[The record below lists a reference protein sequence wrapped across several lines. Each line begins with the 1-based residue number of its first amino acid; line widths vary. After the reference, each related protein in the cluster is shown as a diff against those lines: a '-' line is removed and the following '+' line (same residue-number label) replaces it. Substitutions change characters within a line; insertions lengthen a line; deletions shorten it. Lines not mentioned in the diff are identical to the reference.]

1 MWLLIAF
8 IIVPLIE
15 IGLFIQ
21 VGGLIGLWPTLAIV
35 VATAVAGSWLVRHQG
50 AAALMRLRVS
60 LGEMR
65 DPTGPIAD
73 GAMIILAGALLLTPG
88 FFTDAVGML
97 LLVPAFRA
105 AALRALARRVQVAR
119 FTMGGAGPGD
129 GRRPDWHGE
138 TIDGAFH
145 EVAPGPDEAPGTGA
159 GRDPRPGL
167 PPTSRTRH

>member
-8 IIVPLIE
+8 IAVPLIE
-15 IGLFIQ
+15 IGLFIR
-21 VGGLIGLWPTLAIV
+21 VGGLIGLWPTLAV
-35 VATAVAGSWLVRHQG
+35 VLATALAGSWLVRRQG
-50 AAALMRLRVS
+50 ADALMRLRGS
-60 LGEMR
+60 LQEMR

-97 LLVPAFRA
+97 LLVPAVRA

-119 FTMGGAGPGD
+119 FTMGGAGRNDPRDHGPNGD
-129 GRRPDWHGE
+129 
-138 TIDGAFH
+138 TIDGEFH
-145 EVAPGPDEAPGTGA
+145 EVAPGPDRTP

-167 PPTSRTRH
+167 PPTGRTRH